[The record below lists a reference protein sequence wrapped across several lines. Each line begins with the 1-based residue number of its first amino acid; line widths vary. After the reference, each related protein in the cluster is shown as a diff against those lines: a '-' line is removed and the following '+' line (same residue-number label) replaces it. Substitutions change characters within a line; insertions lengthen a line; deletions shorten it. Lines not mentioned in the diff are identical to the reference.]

1 MNTNIE
7 ATTPNRRRAGARVQI
22 RLTAGEKADLEAAA
36 RRAGYARLAPYLID
50 LHRGRVGPSSPL
62 DTDAVRA
69 VLEAIVSSQAEK
81 TAADLAV
88 VAEQVG
94 GLRDATKENFGRLV
108 EHLKALAARLP
119 SPPVRPGASGSTS
132 ATSGSAR

>member
-94 GLRDATKENFGRLV
+94 GLREATKENFGRLV

-119 SPPVRPGASGSTS
+119 SPPVRPGGSGSTS
-132 ATSGSAR
+132 TTSGSAR